1 MHIFITGV
9 AGFLGSNLADYY
21 LRKKFKVSGCDN
33 LVGGSL
39 DNVDKKV
46 NFHKVNIEDYNKL
59 SMIMKN
65 VDVVCHAAAYAHE
78 GLSNFSPIMF
88 ANNNVVGSVSVFTAA
103 IKNKVKRI
111 VFCSSMARYG
121 SLKPPFDENDKPEPV
136 DPYGISKLAAEKLL
150 INLCETN
157 NVEYNIAVP
166 HNIIGPKQ
174 KYDDP
179 FRNVVS
185 IMTNLMLQKRSPIIY
200 GDGEQKRSFSDID
213 DCIYCIDKLL
223 FDRKIN
229 KEVVNI
235 GPDENFITINEL
247 YQILSN
253 KLQFNKTAKYY
264 KDRPNEVKYAKCSA
278 EKARKLLNYKTT
290 ISLEDSIQKVVDYV
304 KQNGPKKFLYNY
316 EIELNSNLVPI
327 TWKKKLF

>member
-1 MHIFITGV
+1 MHIFITGI

-21 LRKKFKVSGCDN
+21 LKKKYKVSGCDN

-46 NFHKVNIEDYNKL
+46 NFHKVNIEDFDKL

-78 GLSNFSPIMF
+78 GLSNFSPVMF

-111 VFCSSMARYG
+111 VYCSSMARYG
-121 SLKPPFDENDKPEPV
+121 SIKPPFKEGDTPIPV

-157 NVEYNIAVP
+157 NVEFNIAVP

-185 IMTNLMLQKRSPIIY
+185 IMTNLMLQNRNPIIY
-200 GDGEQKRSFSDID
+200 GDGEQKRSFSDIE
-213 DCIYCIDKLL
+213 DCIYCLDKLM
-223 FDRKIN
+223 FDKNVN
-229 KEVVNI
+229 KQVVNI

-247 YQILSN
+247 YGILSN
-253 KLQFNKTAKYY
+253 KLQFNKTAKYH
-264 KDRPNEVKYAKCSA
+264 KDRPNEVKYAKCSS
-278 EKARKLLNYKTT
+278 EKARKILNYKTT

-304 KQNGPKKFLYNY
+304 KANGPKKFIYNY
-316 EIELNSNLVPI
+316 EIELNNNLVPI